1 MKKGPIVIIG
11 FDATKPVFGVSEKAR
26 LKAVSLT
33 RNFARSKSRLSNER
47 KINALIRMHGCAG
60 WSAPFLFTSPEDRFT
75 HVKTQFVCIILV
87 PSVNVSSCSFG
98 HGIYGI
104 HTPENVTKTPKFA
117 SRKSTVSLYRST
129 EIYHAYTPMKYRPYQ
144 IPQLNKSK
152 TCIYSGY
159 MMKDESK
166 QRKRGTP

>member
-11 FDATKPVFGVSEKAR
+11 FDATKPVFGVSDKAR

-104 HTPENVTKTPKFA
+104 HTPENVTKITQVCKQ
-117 SRKSTVSLYRST
+117 
-129 EIYHAYTPMKYRPYQ
+129 EIYS
-144 IPQLNKSK
+144 IPLSK
-152 TCIYSGY
+152 HRNISCLHTYEIQTLPDPTI
-159 MMKDESK
+159 K
-166 QRKRGTP
+166 